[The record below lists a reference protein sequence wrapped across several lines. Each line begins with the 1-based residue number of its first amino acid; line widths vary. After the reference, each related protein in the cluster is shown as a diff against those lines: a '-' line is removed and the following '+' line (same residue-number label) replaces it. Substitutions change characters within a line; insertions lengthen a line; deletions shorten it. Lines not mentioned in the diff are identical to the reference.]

1 MAMRGHS
8 NGGLTR
14 YNERVLR
21 ETSDLVRTTAA
32 KIDNEATRRAPF
44 KWGTLRRSIS
54 HRMETPYKAIIGS
67 RGVPY
72 ARIQDLGGQTSNQ
85 YGPNSGYI
93 RAKLYLTGTFEA
105 ALPEFRAKLRRI
117 LRP

>member
-1 MAMRGHS
+1 MGMRGIS
-8 NGGLTR
+8 NGGLER
-14 YNERVLR
+14 YTERVLR
-21 ETSDLVRTTAA
+21 ETSELVRSTAA
-32 KIDNEATRRAPF
+32 AIDNEAKSLAPF
-44 KWGTLRRSIS
+44 RWGTLRRSIT
-54 HRMETPYKAIIGS
+54 HVMLTPYRAVIGS

-93 RAKLYLTGTFEA
+93 SPKFYLSGTFERHIVT
-105 ALPEFRAKLRRI
+105 FRQSLRRI

>member
-1 MAMRGHS
+1 MAMRARS
-8 NGGLTR
+8 NGGLGR

-21 ETSDLVRTTAA
+21 ETSELVRQTAA
-32 KIDNEATRRAPF
+32 KIDNDAKAKAPF

-54 HRMETPYKAIIGS
+54 HWMLTPYRAAIGS

-105 ALPEFRAKLRRI
+105 AIPEFRAKLRRI